1 MEGAPVDVKGVAQHV
16 QEPVQVDVKDVQQ
29 PVQELVQV
37 DVKDVPPPAPVDVAT
52 MLVKE
57 LVKTN

>member
-1 MEGAPVDVKGVAQHV
+1 MDVKGVAQHV